1 MKGAAPN
8 VRKAKAIHEKK
19 QAERNATANKMKKRA
34 ATTRRGKLPH
44 DRRPLRGRR
53 WPGYGPIPNTARAYP
68 RR

>member
-34 ATTRRGKLPH
+34 ATTRRG
-44 DRRPLRGRR
+44 R
-53 WPGYGPIPNTARAYP
+53 
-68 RR
+68 